1 MSFISLLR
9 GVSEQR
15 HRARPIVALAALIVP
30 ATVTVGGVAAGTT
43 QTSESSDTVQDGERA
58 GSVWVVN
65 REAGEVAIFDA
76 LTGELLARQPTGAG
90 AHDVAIS
97 DDADSAYITN
107 ENEDTISIV
116 STRQP
121 DATKL
126 DLGPQPHHVEVSRD
140 GDTIAVGLVGTNAV
154 ALIDT
159 ATGRTENYTSSANP
173 AAAAHGPY
181 LLDDTLYVAHETGDE
196 VTAIDTVTGEIVFS
210 VGGISQ
216 PTEVLPDSSA
226 QLLYVSARGEDAIKI
241 VDLNTHSIVGEVEV
255 GDQPETLLLTGDQ
268 RTLIV
273 SMRGTPARLA
283 FIDTSTLAS
292 PNSSISQE
300 PTRPATSPP
309 SPTTTASCTPPST
322 AARPAPAGS
331 PSSTS
336 NGRAVI
342 DTWDYPGVGRVHG
355 IAYTS
360 QTPQSP

>member
-9 GVSEQR
+9 RVSEQR

-30 ATVTVGGVAAGTT
+30 ATATVGGVAAGTT
-43 QTSESSDTVQDGERA
+43 ETSESSDTVQDGEHA
-58 GSVWVVN
+58 GTVWVVN

-76 LTGELLARQPTGAG
+76 RTGELLARQPTGAG
-90 AHDVAIS
+90 AHEVAIS

-121 DATKL
+121 DAIKV

-159 ATGRTENYTSSANP
+159 ETGRTENYTSSANP

-196 VTAIDTVTGEIVFS
+196 VTAIDTATGEIVFS

-241 VDLNTHSIVGEVEV
+241 IDLNTHSIVGEVEV
-255 GDQPETLLLTGDQ
+255 GDQPETLLLTRDE

-273 SMRGTPARLA
+273 SMRGTPAQLA
-283 FIDTSTLAS
+283 FIDTGTLALTELVDLAGADTS
-292 PNSSISQE
+292 GDLAAISDDD
-300 PTRPATSPP
+300 RFVYATFDRGE
-309 SPTTTASCTPPST
+309 TGTGGVAVVDVE
-322 AARPAPAGS
+322 R
-331 PSSTS
+331 
-336 NGRAVI
+336 RAVI

-360 QTPQSP
+360 QTPGSP